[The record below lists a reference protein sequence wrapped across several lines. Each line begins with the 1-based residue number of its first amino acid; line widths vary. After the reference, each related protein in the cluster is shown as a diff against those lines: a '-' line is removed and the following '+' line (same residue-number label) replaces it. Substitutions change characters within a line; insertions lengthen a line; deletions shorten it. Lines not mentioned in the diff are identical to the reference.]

1 MRGGLL
7 SGIRTRHRP
16 DGRAVTPATKVR
28 TKATRP
34 PRRPR
39 RPLIIAID
47 GPAGAGKSTV
57 SRRVAGALGL
67 NHIDTGA
74 MYRALT
80 WKALGKGIDPGQG
93 KQLAAL
99 AKRTRIEYRDGKVA
113 VDGRSVGREIR
124 APRVTRAVSQV
135 SAHPEVRRELV
146 RRQRELARRT
156 SAVIEGRDIG
166 TVVCPDA
173 DVKVF
178 LTATPGE
185 RARRR
190 HQDLVRA
197 GAPVRLERL
206 RRDLALRDRK
216 DSTRQTSPLV
226 PAKDAIVIDSTKLSA
241 GEVVSEILDLAR
253 SAADARR

>member
-1 MRGGLL
+1 
-7 SGIRTRHRP
+7 
-16 DGRAVTPATKVR
+16 V
-28 TKATRP
+28 
-34 PRRPR
+34 
-39 RPLIIAID
+39 IIAID

-57 SRRVAGALGL
+57 ARRVARALNL

-80 WKALGKGIDPGQG
+80 WKALRRGIDPGQE
-93 KQLAAL
+93 KQLTAL
-99 AKRTRIEYRDGKVA
+99 AKRTSIEYRDGKIV

-135 SAHPEVRRELV
+135 SAHPQVRRELV
-146 RRQRELARRT
+146 RRQRKLARRT

-190 HQDLVRA
+190 HKDLVRA

-206 RRDLALRDRK
+206 RRDLALRDRL
-216 DSTRQTSPLV
+216 DSTRPTSPLV
-226 PAKDAIVIDSTKLSA
+226 PARDAVVIDSTKLSA
-241 GEVVSEILDLAR
+241 GEVVSEILNLAR
-253 SAADARR
+253 RVADVTR